1 MEEIREALE
10 RARANASPHR
20 QRRVTP
26 QSSTQSKFVANG
38 SPQLDAGKEVELERA
53 FLRSKRIVG
62 HDHMEAQSA
71 AFDMLRTQ
79 VLQSMDAKEWR
90 FLGITSPTPG
100 CGKTVI
106 AVNLGLSIARLTE
119 KTVLLMDLDL
129 RKPQVASDLGLK
141 PQHGTISILEGRSTL
156 SESIIQTR
164 IDNYRMMVLPT
175 ESRVSGSSD
184 WMASS
189 AMSEMLE
196 EIKGQS
202 QWRIVI
208 VDLPPLLAS
217 DDVLSVLPQLDCV
230 VLVTAV
236 GTTRIAEINESINHL
251 QSTELVRIVLNKAPP
266 SKSAYYY

>member
-20 QRRVTP
+20 QRRVAL
-26 QSSTQSKFVANG
+26 SSAQSKFVANG
-38 SPQLDAGKEVELERA
+38 SPQFDAAQEFELERA
-53 FLRSKRIVG
+53 LLRSKRIVG
-62 HDHMEAQSA
+62 HDHMEVQSA

-100 CGKTVI
+100 CGKTVT
-106 AVNLGLSIARLTE
+106 AVNLALSIARLRE
-119 KTVLLMDLDL
+119 RTVLLMDLDL

-141 PQHGTISILEGRSTL
+141 PQYGTISILESRSTL

-189 AMSEMLE
+189 AMSGMLE
-196 EIKGQS
+196 EIKGQC
-202 QWRIVI
+202 QWRIVL

-217 DDVLSVLPQLDCV
+217 DDVLSILPQLDCV
-230 VLVTAV
+230 LLVTAV
-236 GTTRIAEINESINHL
+236 GTTKIAEINESINHL
-251 QSTELVRIVLNKAPP
+251 QSTELVRVVLNKAPP

>member
-10 RARANASPHR
+10 RARANASQHR
-20 QRRVTP
+20 ERRE
-26 QSSTQSKFVANG
+26 SKSVANG
-38 SPQLDAGKEVELERA
+38 SPYPQDSQFDAAQEFELERA
-53 FLRSKRIVG
+53 HLQSKRIVAY
-62 HDHMEAQSA
+62 DHMEPQSA

-106 AVNLGLSIARLTE
+106 AVNLALSIARLTDR
-119 KTVLLMDLDL
+119 TVLLMDLDL

-141 PQHGTISILEGRSTL
+141 PQYGTISILESRSTL

-175 ESRVSGSSD
+175 ESRISSSSD

-189 AMSEMLE
+189 AMSGMLQ
-196 EIKGQS
+196 EIKGLC
-202 QWRIVI
+202 QWGIVI

-230 VLVTAV
+230 LLVTAV
-236 GTTRIAEINESINHL
+236 GTTKTAEINESINHL
-251 QSTELVRIVLNKAPP
+251 QSTELVRVVLNKAPP

>member
-10 RARANASPHR
+10 RARANTSPHR
-20 QRRVTP
+20 QRRA
-26 QSSTQSKFVANG
+26 TQSKFVANG
-38 SPQLDAGKEVELERA
+38 SPQFDAAQELELGRA
-53 FLRSKRIVG
+53 LLRSKRIVA
-62 HDHMEAQSA
+62 HDHMEAQTV

-100 CGKTVI
+100 CGKTVV
-106 AVNLGLSIARLTE
+106 AVNLALSIARLRE
-119 KTVLLMDLDL
+119 RTVLLMDLDL

-141 PQHGTISILEGRSTL
+141 PQYGTISILESRSTL

-175 ESRVSGSSD
+175 ESRLSSSSD

-189 AMSEMLE
+189 AMSGMLQ
-196 EIKGQS
+196 EIKDQC

-217 DDVLSVLPQLDCV
+217 DDVHSVLPQLDCV
-230 VLVTAV
+230 LLVTAV
-236 GTTRIAEINESINHL
+236 GTTKIAEINESINHL
-251 QSTELVRIVLNKAPP
+251 QSTELVRVVLNKAPP

>member
-10 RARANASPHR
+10 RARVNASPQR
-20 QRRVTP
+20 QRRVP
-26 QSSTQSKFVANG
+26 LQSSTQSKLVANG
-38 SPQLDAGKEVELERA
+38 SPQFDAAQEFELERA
-53 FLRSKRIVG
+53 LLRSKRIVG
-62 HDHMEAQSA
+62 HDHMEPQSA

-100 CGKTVI
+100 CGKTVT
-106 AVNLGLSIARLTE
+106 AVNLALSIARLTDR
-119 KTVLLMDLDL
+119 TVLLMDLDL

-141 PQHGTISILEGRSTL
+141 PQYGTISILESRSTL
-156 SESIIQTR
+156 SEAIIQTR
-164 IDNYRMMVLPT
+164 IDNSRMMVLPT
-175 ESRVSGSSD
+175 ESRISSSSD

-189 AMSEMLE
+189 AMSGMLQ
-196 EIKGQS
+196 EIKGLC
-202 QWRIVI
+202 QWGIVI

-230 VLVTAV
+230 LLVTAV
-236 GTTRIAEINESINHL
+236 GTTKIAEINESINHL
-251 QSTELVRIVLNKAPP
+251 QSTELVRVVLNKAPP